1 MRFPSFRR
9 TLLRALPLLAVACAS
24 GGPPRQDTG
33 LTLLRCR
40 PVNAAFAEASVDS
53 AGDEITVRG
62 HTFHLRPGS
71 VRQITG
77 FRVKDRPDGYA
88 GVDIEPHDTRFQV
101 PARLT
106 LSYAHCDATGFS
118 NLRIVEVEP
127 GDTVIVDSM
136 LDSRWDQRRRTVQV
150 NLRHLSGY
158 LIAGT

>member
-1 MRFPSFRR
+1 MRLPSFRR
-9 TLLRALPLLAVACAS
+9 TLLRVSPLLVVACAS
-24 GGPPRQDTG
+24 GGSPQPDTG
-33 LTLLRCR
+33 LKLLRCR

-53 AGDEITVRG
+53 AGDSITVRG

-71 VRQITG
+71 VRHING

-88 GVDIEPHDTRFQV
+88 GVDIEPHDAEFHI
-101 PARLT
+101 PAQLT
-106 LSYAHCDATGFS
+106 VSYAHCDATGLR

-136 LDSRWDQRRRTVQV
+136 LDSRWDKRNQTVRV
-150 NLRHLSGY
+150 DLRHLSGY